1 MKRFFAALLSA
12 LVVGHAFCGA
22 VSDEVLRDDA
32 CPDAGC
38 DLNLMQKDG
47 RALTPGAPDDPYF
60 LAHVWFIF
68 WFDLVYDP
76 VYDPFLIQYCMGLHF
91 FL

>member
-47 RALTPGAPDDPYF
+47 RALTPGAPDDPF
-60 LAHVWFIF
+60 FAHVWFIF
-68 WFDLVYDP
+68 WFDL

>member
-12 LVVGHAFCGA
+12 LVIGHAFCGA

-60 LAHVWFIF
+60 LLMFGSFFGLILFI
-68 WFDLVYDP
+68 
-76 VYDPFLIQYCMGLHF
+76 IHF
-91 FL
+91 